1 MTEVVLSVGVF
12 REDFDAFAD
21 VQKYSDAKIGKFI
34 DRAYKYCSNKVRFVL
49 SDCERLLAIE
59 LMTAHL
65 LTLNDMIENG
75 GNATLGQIGSSTIG
89 SVSVSLVAPL
99 NKNALQYW
107 LNLTGYGKDYLA
119 LLASHAPMGFYAGGS
134 FQRVFR

>member
-1 MTEVVLSVGVF
+1 MTEIVLSVEQF
-12 REDFDAFAD
+12 RKDFDAFAD
-21 VQKYSDAKIGKFI
+21 NTKYSDAKLNTFI
-34 DRAYKYCSNKVRFVL
+34 SRAYKYCSNKVRFVL
-49 SDCERLLAIE
+49 DDCERLLAIE

-65 LTLNDMIENG
+65 LTLKDMMDNG
-75 GNATLGQIGSSTIG
+75 NPTLGQVGSSTIG

-99 NKNALQYW
+99 NRNALQYW